1 MADETGKIAASPL
14 HDASAEEE
22 ESKSSVT
29 PVLQEGEP
37 EKTAVDPKESGSAPA
52 GEMQVPAPVD
62 APAEGA
68 AAGVF
73 QDPEK
78 QKRIEFEKEQEQLKK
93 KILSDIHARR
103 EKLELERIAKED
115 GKVPEGQPDQ
125 TDQQQAPAEELAP
138 PEEQAPAEELKLD
151 PPFNVFGPTIKEA
164 VLQVKE
170 EPEGSDDEPENLVL
184 NDLRK
189 CEKCGGMSYLRQ
201 GLCVNVYCSLYY
213 MWNPQAGTRLTA
225 RGKINEG
232 KKWSPSEWGKSQYQ
246 RVEEALLSTAFKDEV
261 KKAQKFGDPPM
272 EIASKAAMEIASK
285 AKELAAASSS
295 NPIEIEDMETG
306 EIHQHGGEEADGG
319 EKAAEYVQNWSA
331 EDKAADYIEP
341 VSPQLL
347 EATRKVRNK
356 GWKRVASLAAK
367 ITEKKQRGEWLGPDV
382 PIPKNVLPFLKD
394 RIQLVEKKDQQ

>member
-1 MADETGKIAASPL
+1 MANETGKISASPL

-29 PVLQEGEP
+29 PEP
-37 EKTAVDPKESGSAPA
+37 EKTAVDPKEPGSAPA
-52 GEMQVPAPVD
+52 GEMQVPAQVD

-73 QDPEK
+73 QDPGK
-78 QKRIEFEKEQEQLKK
+78 QKRIEFEKEQEQLRK

-103 EKLELERIAKED
+103 EKLELERKAKED

-125 TDQQQAPAEELAP
+125 NDQQQAPAEEQ
-138 PEEQAPAEELKLD
+138 EEPKLD
-151 PPFNVFGPTIKEA
+151 APFNVFGPTIKEA

-213 MWNPQAGTRLTA
+213 MWNRQAGTRLTA

-246 RVEEALLSTAFKDEV
+246 RVEESLLSTAFKDEV

-306 EIHQHGGEEADGG
+306 EIHKHGGEEADGG

-356 GWKRVASLAAK
+356 GWKRVAKLA
-367 ITEKKQRGEWLGPDV
+367 
-382 PIPKNVLPFLKD
+382 
-394 RIQLVEKKDQQ
+394 